1 MKIEMFKTLGISA
14 VLTLSSLVAPT
25 LAQADSFG
33 IDTKGM
39 HASILFK
46 VKHLGYSWLEG
57 RFNKFEGNF
66 DYDPAQPTKSKVKVH
81 IDVSSLDTNHAER
94 DKHLRSARFF
104 DTNTFADAS
113 FESTSI
119 SAAENGRAQVKG
131 NFTLRGI
138 TKPIVIDA
146 EFVGAG
152 KDPWG
157 GYRTGFTGTTTLHLS
172 DYKMKE
178 ANVLGAV
185 AENVEVT
192 LNIEGVRK

>member
-1 MKIEMFKTLGISA
+1 MKKSFFKPVGLSA
-14 VLTLSSLVAPT
+14 ALVLSSLLAPS
-25 LAQADSFG
+25 LVQADSFG

-57 RFNKFEGNF
+57 RFNKFDGNF
-66 DYDPAQPTKSKVKVH
+66 DYDPAQPAKSKVKVH
-81 IDVSSLDTNHAER
+81 IDVSSIDTNHAER

-113 FESTSI
+113 FESTRI

-138 TKPIVIDA
+138 TKPVVIDA
-146 EFVGAG
+146 EFIGAG

-157 GYRTGFTGTTTLHLS
+157 GYRTGFTGSTTLHLS

-178 ANVLGAV
+178 GKVLGAV

-192 LNIEGVRK
+192 LNIEGIRK

>member
-1 MKIEMFKTLGISA
+1 MKKGLINTVGLAAAI
-14 VLTLSSLVAPT
+14 LVSN
-25 LAQADSFG
+25 LAQADNFE
-33 IDTKGM
+33 IDTRGM

-57 RFNKFEGNF
+57 RFDKFDGNF
-66 DYDPAQPTKSKVKVH
+66 EYDAAHPEKSKVKVH
-81 IDVSSLDTNHAER
+81 IDVSSINTNHAER

-104 DTNTFADAS
+104 DTSSFGDAY

-119 SAAENGRAQVKG
+119 QPGNKGNALVKG
-131 NFTLRGI
+131 NFTLRGV
-138 TKPIVIDA
+138 TKPVVIDA
-146 EFVGAG
+146 EMIGSG

-157 GYRTGFTGTTTLHLS
+157 GYRAGFTGTTTLHLS
-172 DYKMKE
+172 DYNMKE
-178 ANVLGAV
+178 SKMLGAV